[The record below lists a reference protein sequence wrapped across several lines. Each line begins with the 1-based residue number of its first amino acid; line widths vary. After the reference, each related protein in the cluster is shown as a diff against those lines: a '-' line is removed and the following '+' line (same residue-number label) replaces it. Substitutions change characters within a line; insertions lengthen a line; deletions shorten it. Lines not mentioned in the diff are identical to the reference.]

1 MVLFFAGA
9 KNKPEAADDEG
20 DAQELTHVK
29 GHALLKVHL
38 NLLAEFNEE
47 AECEY
52 GGYTEPKVESRA
64 YLFLVLAVNEHDDC
78 KDDEVGNSLVEL
90 GGMACKILAVLDKDE
105 TPVGSGWLA
114 YNLGVHKV
122 AQADAG
128 CGERG
133 GHADHIYALQDLDL
147 VLAAVK
153 PHSYYDADG
162 TAVAGKS
169 AISYKLYASLRHKTY
184 GQEHLDEML
193 AAGKVILGLIEDTV
207 TQTGTD
213 KNTQEAVK
221 EQGLKSL
228 LFDAAVLVESFDYKI
243 SGHKTDHPH
252 E

>member
-1 MVLFFAGA
+1 MVSFFAGVEHE
-9 KNKPEAADDEG
+9 PEAGYDEG

-38 NLLAEFNEE
+38 NLLAELNEK

-52 GGYTEPKVESRA
+52 GGYAEPKVESRA

-90 GGMACKILAVLDKDE
+90 GGMACKILAVLDEYE
-105 TPVGSGWLA
+105 TPVGAGGLA
-114 YNLGVHKV
+114 HDLGVHEV
-122 AQADAG
+122 TQTDAG

-169 AISYKLYASLRHKTY
+169 AISYKLYASLRHETY
-184 GQEHLDEML
+184 GKKHLYEML

-207 TQTGTD
+207 SQACSGQYSN
-213 KNTQEAVK
+213 KAVNEK
-221 EQGLKSL
+221 RLKSL
-228 LFDAAVLVESFDYKI
+228 LLDAAVLVESFYYKI

>member
-1 MVLFFAGA
+1 MVSFFAGVEHE
-9 KNKPEAADDEG
+9 PEAADDEG

-105 TPVGSGWLA
+105 TPVGSGGLA

-128 CGERG
+128 GGERG

-147 VLAAVK
+147 ILAAVK

-169 AISYKLYASLRHKTY
+169 AISYKFYASLRHETY
-184 GQEHLDEML
+184 GQQHLNEML
-193 AAGKVILGLIEDTV
+193 AACKVILRLIED
-207 TQTGTD
+207 
-213 KNTQEAVK
+213 AVSQACSGQYSNK
-221 EQGLKSL
+221 AVDEQRLKSL